1 MVESNQGE
9 VRISR
14 RSWGDPEAFKYTPH
28 KLWHS
33 SEWPTSFSQ
42 SVPLFGARSTPTPLS
57 PMDNWSITS
66 ESSVINN
73 PFSLEVIA
81 KEIDYEFKDMQ
92 GEPVYTFGHQPTP
105 GLGEP
110 CSKLLLSTSDL
121 IPFRSSESIRET
133 IHRNARALIDK
144 INMLEAQLDVEENK
158 KALAKK
164 KIREAISEARKE
176 ALERRIKT
184 IENLLVEYLP
194 TA

>member
-1 MVESNQGE
+1 MVESSQGE

-14 RSWGDPEAFKYTPH
+14 RSWGDPEAFKPAPNT
-28 KLWHS
+28 LWHS
-33 SEWPTSFSQ
+33 SEWPTSFSR
-42 SVPLFGARSTPTPLS
+42 SIPLFGARSTPLS

-73 PFSLEVIA
+73 PFSLEVIT
-81 KEIDYEFKDMQ
+81 KEIDSEFKDMQ
-92 GEPVYTFGHQPTP
+92 GESVYTLGHQPTP

-110 CSKLLLSTSDL
+110 CSMLLLSTSDL
-121 IPFRSSESIRET
+121 MPFGSPESVREAV
-133 IHRNARALIDK
+133 HRNTRALINK
-144 INMLEAQLDVEENK
+144 INMLEAQLDTEENK

-176 ALERRIKT
+176 ALECRIKT

-194 TA
+194 PA

>member
-1 MVESNQGE
+1 MVESSQGE

-14 RSWGDPEAFKYTPH
+14 RSWGDPEAFKHAPN
-28 KLWHS
+28 KVWHS
-33 SEWPTSFSQ
+33 SEWPTSFSR
-42 SVPLFGARSTPTPLS
+42 SVPLLDARSTPLS
-57 PMDNWSITS
+57 PMDNWSITP

-81 KEIDYEFKDMQ
+81 KEIDDEFKDMQ

-110 CSKLLLSTSDL
+110 YSMLLLSTSDL
-121 IPFRSSESIRET
+121 MPFRYSESIREA
-133 IHRNARALIDK
+133 IHRNTSALIDK
-144 INMLEAQLDVEENK
+144 INMLEAQLDMEENRK
-158 KALAKK
+158 TLAKK
-164 KIREAISEARKE
+164 KIREAISEARKD
-176 ALERRIKT
+176 ALECRIKT